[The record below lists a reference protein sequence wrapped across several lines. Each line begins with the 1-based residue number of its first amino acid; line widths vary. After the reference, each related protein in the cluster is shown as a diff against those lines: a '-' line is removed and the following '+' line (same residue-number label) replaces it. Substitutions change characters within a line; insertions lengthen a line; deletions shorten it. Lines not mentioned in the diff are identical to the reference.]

1 MSGHELTLAD
11 LEIRA
16 SSHTPFFGI
25 YLATHAI
32 SDGLCMC
39 HASVGCKVKTELH
52 LCEHD
57 GVADAHNRRRYSQ
70 FIDEDLIQ
78 GSTEQLEAEI
88 VAWQRR
94 QNSQVVVIDGSTPIS
109 LQGQSM
115 KPVIRRM
122 EEATGVKVVHVD
134 ARNYE
139 QDLWQGYS
147 ATMATLLREVPW
159 SEEPAADE
167 VALVGYPF
175 DRYEP
180 DHRATVHELR
190 RLLWGLGLK
199 AKAVWF
205 AGEPFSTLMETANAS
220 RVLLLPWA
228 QKDVKRTLRKAPR
241 PVTKLGLPAGL
252 AGTTQWLR
260 QVGQACDIPE
270 ERVERV
276 IQAEVERAKPLLEM
290 ARRRLRG
297 RRFAA
302 FGEVPRLAATVAS
315 LMEAGMTPTVVG
327 ISPGSLGDERRLR
340 ETLSRDHGVDLPD
353 HVRCL
358 YDPTPAELSALGRQ
372 RALGP
377 APRPGPGEKADLRHA
392 EIALGPTVEREQIAA
407 DDLPWVECGFP
418 SERQH
423 AFTATPWLGLDGAL
437 GLYQRVAVA
446 LDLFTRPR

>member
-1 MSGHELTLAD
+1 MPGDNNDLSLED

-94 QNSQVVVIDGSTPIS
+94 QDSQVVVIDGSTPIS

-115 KPVIRRM
+115 RPVIKRM

-147 ATMATLLREVPW
+147 ATIATLLSTIQW
-159 SEEPAADE
+159 SESPANDE

-205 AGEPFSTLMETANAS
+205 AGESWETLTETSNAAHL
-220 RVLLLPWA
+220 LLLPWA
-228 QKDVKRTLRKAPR
+228 QRDVKRALRKAPR
-241 PVTKLGLPAGL
+241 SVKRVALPAGL
-252 AGTTQWLR
+252 IGTSQWLR
-260 QVGQACDIPE
+260 QVAAHCGVNPK
-270 ERVERV
+270 R
-276 IQAEVERAKPLLEM
+276 AEHLIEQETARAKPLLEM
-290 ARRRLRG
+290 AR
-297 RRFAA
+297 
-302 FGEVPRLAATVAS
+302 
-315 LMEAGMTPTVVG
+315 
-327 ISPGSLGDERRLR
+327 
-340 ETLSRDHGVDLPD
+340 
-353 HVRCL
+353 
-358 YDPTPAELSALGRQ
+358 
-372 RALGP
+372 
-377 APRPGPGEKADLRHA
+377 
-392 EIALGPTVEREQIAA
+392 
-407 DDLPWVECGFP
+407 
-418 SERQH
+418 
-423 AFTATPWLGLDGAL
+423 
-437 GLYQRVAVA
+437 
-446 LDLFTRPR
+446 